1 MIPDALC
8 KHFVF
13 LGADNTTMGEFCFQL
28 KLVVG
33 IADINL

>member
-13 LGADNTTMGEFCFQL
+13 LDADNTTMGEFCL
-28 KLVVG
+28 SKLVAWV
-33 IADINL
+33 ADISF